1 MDYTVKKIPGGIHVE
16 CADKLDIIDH
26 DLEVTIFAPD
36 NTYVR
41 YNIETGDKVQKK
53 HYYEHNYYSNI
64 NGYKFEVKPGMC
76 SARVSSTAVLF
87 HNNIDG
93 NYHVYKFDGTYVDMI
108 DGKKIYSEYDMD
120 RIRRFEFYNTYSL
133 LYSES
138 EDLTVVIYDHI
149 NKQSKEFVCGEWQLF
164 ERIVPFHDTRE
175 DLYIYIEHDGKCDLI
190 TVNLDNPSDFKTKS
204 NTYDFGSECYWQYFI
219 TYIGYTILP
228 DGHINLSAT
237 IEPSILPNRC
247 SSADADRFC
256 RLSQNNGPARRGY
269 TPLLIAVDGYHV
281 EMRNITSKLPLSK
294 SFNLK
299 YMEDIYAYFDN
310 EAGGIPIEGTPYI
323 ETFANNA
330 EIFIRVNKGK
340 LYYNKFDGILNEMN
354 PNKNEY
360 MAIDLH
366 EINESGEYTPIPLL
380 DLISDEDKKL
390 IATYYSDQPI
400 IGLQI
405 LENQYVFTFP
415 DNKFV
420 AVSDATYSVDGE
432 LN

>member
-1 MDYTVKKIPGGIHVE
+1 MDYKVKKIPGGIHVE

-36 NTYVR
+36 NTYAR

-53 HYYEHNYYSNI
+53 NHFKNKTYSNI

-76 SARVSSTAVLF
+76 SARVSSANDAVLF

-93 NYHVYKFDGTYVDMI
+93 NYHIYKFDGTYVDMI
-108 DGKKIYSEYDMD
+108 DGKKIYSEYDMG
-120 RIRRFEFYNTYSL
+120 RIRRFEFHNTYSL

-164 ERIVPFHDTRE
+164 ERIVPFHATRE
-175 DLYIYIEHDGKCDLI
+175 DLYIYIEHDGKCALI
-190 TVNLDNPSDFKTKS
+190 TVNLDNPSDFKTE
-204 NTYDFGSECYWQYFI
+204 NTYDFGSECYWRYFI
-219 TYIGYTILP
+219 TYIGYT
-228 DGHINLSAT
+228 
-237 IEPSILPNRC
+237 
-247 SSADADRFC
+247 
-256 RLSQNNGPARRGY
+256 
-269 TPLLIAVDGYHV
+269 PLLVAVDGYHV

-299 YMEDIYAYFDN
+299 YMEDVYAYFDN

-323 ETFANNA
+323 DTFADNA
-330 EIFIRVNKGK
+330 ENFIHVNKGK

-354 PNKNEY
+354 PNKTEY
-360 MAIDLH
+360 MAIDIH

-380 DLISDEDKKL
+380 DLISDEDKEI

-405 LENQYVFTFP
+405 LENQYVFRFP